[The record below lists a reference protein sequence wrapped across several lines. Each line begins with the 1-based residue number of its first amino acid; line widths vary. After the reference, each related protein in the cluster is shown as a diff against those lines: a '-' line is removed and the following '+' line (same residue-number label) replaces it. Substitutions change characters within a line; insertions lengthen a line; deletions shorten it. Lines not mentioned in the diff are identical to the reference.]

1 MLSRSSAAMF
11 GDVGGVFAQG
21 SVAPPRALHLLAE
34 GLILP
39 APNTKKS
46 EEAMAAGPS
55 SSYLTKSI
63 GCTSHFPELTLL
75 SRVRVLPARPPAA
88 AGSPQL
94 PPTSCGHPVPS
105 PVPPRCDSSATLLL
119 PKQSSCEGARSP
131 RVPPGEEVPS
141 SSPRPRSAGKGQRAE
156 GEKEQRSSGSFT
168 RMAVVPRCP
177 NPCPG
182 RAYPRTSLLF
192 RANQTGPGYTLTRPP
207 SRDKAARGSPGT
219 RGSSQLLTCSHAK
232 PNSSRARRAPH
243 CRALL
248 QQEEQ
253 QGQLG
258 VTAQP
263 SSVLSPGGAR
273 WLRAS

>member
-1 MLSRSSAAMF
+1 M
-11 GDVGGVFAQG
+11 
-21 SVAPPRALHLLAE
+21 PPW
-34 GLILP
+34 
-39 APNTKKS
+39 
-46 EEAMAAGPS
+46 
-55 SSYLTKSI
+55 
-63 GCTSHFPELTLL
+63 
-75 SRVRVLPARPPAA
+75 
-88 AGSPQL
+88 
-94 PPTSCGHPVPS
+94 
-105 PVPPRCDSSATLLL
+105 CDSSATLLL
-119 PKQSSCEGARSP
+119 PKQSSREGARSP
-131 RVPPGEEVPS
+131 RVPPGEEAPS

-207 SRDKAARGSPGT
+207 SRDKAVRGSPGT